1 MTFSIT
7 SETFQSLGAGPIVI
21 GQLGQ
26 SLDGRIATASGH
38 SRYINRSG
46 ALEHLHR
53 LRAEVDAVIVGVGTV
68 IADNP
73 LLTVRRIPGP
83 NPARIILDPHN
94 RTPDNA
100 LCLTDD
106 GSRRLIFSSEP
117 RARAEGI
124 ETIQLPHGDN
134 GFSPQAVLEALR
146 ERGMS
151 RVLVEGGSVTLSR
164 FLAARALDRLHLLV
178 APMIIG
184 SGLTG
189 LTLPPIIDLT
199 SAMRVSATVYPLGE
213 GDILVDCNFG
223 SSWEGGHE

>member
-53 LRAEVDAVIVGVGTV
+53 LRAEVDAVIVGVGTVIAGVGTV

-134 GFSPQAVLEALR
+134 GFSPHAVLEALR

-151 RVLVEGGSVTLSR
+151 RVLV
-164 FLAARALDRLHLLV
+164 
-178 APMIIG
+178 
-184 SGLTG
+184 
-189 LTLPPIIDLT
+189 
-199 SAMRVSATVYPLGE
+199 
-213 GDILVDCNFG
+213 
-223 SSWEGGHE
+223 